1 MLDFPLTRSYKL
13 SHLLPHG
20 SFVGF
25 TLAFTLYSYRTC
37 HIFSH
42 FLLILYIHCIT
53 VLATLSLYLDHN
65 QRYRVPLLY
74 LVRKPARKVK

>member
-20 SFVGF
+20 SLVGF

-37 HIFSH
+37 HIFSR
-42 FLLILYIHCIT
+42 FLAILYLLCIP
-53 VLATLSLYLDHN
+53 VLAMSSLYPDHN
-65 QRYRVPLLY
+65 QLYRVT
-74 LVRKPARKVK
+74 LVDLIHKPAYNIG